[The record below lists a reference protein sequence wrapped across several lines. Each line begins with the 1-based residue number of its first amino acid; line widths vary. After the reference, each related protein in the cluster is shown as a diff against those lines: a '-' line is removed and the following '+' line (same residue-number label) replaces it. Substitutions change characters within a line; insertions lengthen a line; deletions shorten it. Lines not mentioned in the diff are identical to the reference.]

1 MKYIFLDIDGVLAT
15 FRQFLTNKN
24 RFQTKHKW
32 AKELN
37 VTYPFDKGCVKI
49 LNEILDKTDA
59 TIILSSDWGLY
70 YDVET
75 LNVIFQH
82 NGITHKIKECTPKIN
97 VMFGDMVQ
105 QRYDEIKQYI
115 TENNVENYVIIDDLP
130 LEKYM
135 TEEEKWIFCKT
146 KDFEG
151 LKQSNLK
158 EKVIEKL
165 NSW

>member
-1 MKYIFLDIDGVLAT
+1 MLDLDGVVAT

-24 RFQTKHKW
+24 KYQSKNKW
-32 AKELN
+32 AKELD
-37 VTYPFDKGCVKI
+37 VRYPFDEGCVKI
-49 LNEILDKTDA
+49 LNEILDKTGA
-59 TIILSSDWGLY
+59 TIILSSDWGLD

-75 LNVIFQH
+75 LNNIFKH
-82 NGITHKIKECTPKIN
+82 NGITHKIKECTPKID

-115 TENNVENYVIIDDLP
+115 TEKNIENYIIIDDLP

-135 TEEEKWIFCKT
+135 TEEEKSHFFKT
-146 KDFEG
+146 KEFEG